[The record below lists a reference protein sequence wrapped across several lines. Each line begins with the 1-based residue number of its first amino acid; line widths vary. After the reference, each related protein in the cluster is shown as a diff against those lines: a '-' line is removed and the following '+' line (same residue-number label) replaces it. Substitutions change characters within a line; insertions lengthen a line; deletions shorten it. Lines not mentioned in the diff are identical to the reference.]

1 MRALLLLCMC
11 VLRLGVV
18 AQPDFDRNYCGFAPN
33 DSIDITHDG
42 IPDLV
47 VLGARSGTDDE
58 PSSSGTCRLYVMNL
72 PGTTIL
78 NTRDEQGYWRTKVCA
93 KGDSIPALTTRPQ
106 DDFQIPKVLYT
117 DGQVQVAHWGYG
129 HQSPLVT
136 VTPNLGDQF
145 YVFQT
150 ISNDRAWHGSFSITP
165 PDRMDKVSIRVG
177 AFLPADKTFVVQ

>member
-1 MRALLLLCMC
+1 MRALPIPLLLL
-11 VLRLGVV
+11 VLQAV
-18 AQPDFDRNYCGFAPN
+18 AQPGGWENPCGFAPN
-33 DSIDITHDG
+33 DSIDITNDG

-47 VLGARSGTDDE
+47 VQGSRIGTDDE
-58 PSSSGTCRLYVMNL
+58 PSSSGNCYLYVMNL

-78 NTRDEQGYWRTKVCA
+78 NTRDDQGYWRTKVCA
-93 KGDSIPALTTRPQ
+93 KGDPIPALSTRPQ

-117 DGQVQVAHWGYG
+117 DGHVQVAYWGYG

-150 ISNDRAWHGSFSITP
+150 ISNDRAWQGSFSITP
-165 PDRMDKVSIRVG
+165 PDRMGQVNIRVG
-177 AFLPADKTFVVQ
+177 ALVPSDQVFVVQ

>member
-1 MRALLLLCMC
+1 MRILTFLSSMAVASGGL
-11 VLRLGVV
+11 

-47 VLGARSGTDDE
+47 VLGSRSGTDDE
-58 PSSSGTCRLYVMNL
+58 PSSSGNCYLYVMNL
-72 PGTTIL
+72 PGTTLL
-78 NTRDEQGYWRTKVCA
+78 NTRDNPGYWRTKVCA
-93 KGDSIPALTTRPQ
+93 KGDSIPAVSTRPQ

-117 DGQVQVAHWGYG
+117 DGQVHVAYWGYG

-165 PDRMDKVSIRVG
+165 PDRMDQVSIRVG
-177 AFLPADKTFVVQ
+177 ALLPADKAFVVQ

>member
-1 MRALLLLCMC
+1 MKTLLWLLMC
-11 VLRLGVV
+11 VLHLGVK
-18 AQPDFDRNYCGFAPN
+18 AQPDLDRNYCGFAPN

-58 PSSSGTCRLYVMNL
+58 PSSSGTCMLYVMNL
-72 PGTTIL
+72 PGTALL
-78 NTRDEQGYWRTKVCA
+78 NTRDAQGHWRIMVCS
-93 KGDSIPALTTRPQ
+93 KGDSIPAIDTKPQ
-106 DDFQIPKVLYT
+106 NDFEIPRTLYT
-117 DGQVQVAHWGYG
+117 DGSIQVAYWGYG